1 MWEKARTFFMAT
13 VVLRSPSEK
22 VGGLFY
28 FGRMLD
34 KIRLHAKGELPL
46 DYHANLG
53 KGFDEKCVNFL
64 RINYDQLVQR
74 VKRGSTDEEILQW
87 CFNHGHK
94 PKENDVYV
102 WNEFMRKRGWNDEV
116 SKILDRRKKEAGMTD
131 RSDIRTAFQFIDADE
146 GRLPK
151 PG

>member
-1 MWEKARTFFMAT
+1 MAT
-13 VVLRSPSEK
+13 FPLRSPSEK

-34 KIRLHAKGELPL
+34 KIRLHSKGELPS

-64 RINYDQLVQR
+64 RINYDQLVER
-74 VKRGSTDEEILQW
+74 VKRDGTDKEILQW
-87 CFNHGHK
+87 CFDNGRR
-94 PKENDVYV
+94 PPEDDVYV

-116 SKILDRRKKEAGMTD
+116 SEILKRRKNEAGMTG
-131 RSDIRTAFQFIDADE
+131 RSDIQTAFQFIDADE
-146 GRLPK
+146 GRPS
-151 PG
+151 